1 MIALK
6 YINKN
11 AATVA
16 AIRDYNNMRFIINNT
31 PQEIKDVYEKMTSPK
46 SPRLGSSPAARNP
59 QAGSDMLAAQLDK
72 LDILRERYSQALEYM
87 SWFEPAWSSLTD
99 TEQHILT
106 EFYMRENQKSGATY
120 RLMNELNYSQS
131 QVERLRASA
140 LSHLRIMLFG

>member
-1 MIALK
+1 
-6 YINKN
+6 
-11 AATVA
+11 
-16 AIRDYNNMRFIINNT
+16 
-31 PQEIKDVYEKMTSPK
+31 
-46 SPRLGSSPAARNP
+46 
-59 QAGSDMLAAQLDK
+59 MLAAQLDK